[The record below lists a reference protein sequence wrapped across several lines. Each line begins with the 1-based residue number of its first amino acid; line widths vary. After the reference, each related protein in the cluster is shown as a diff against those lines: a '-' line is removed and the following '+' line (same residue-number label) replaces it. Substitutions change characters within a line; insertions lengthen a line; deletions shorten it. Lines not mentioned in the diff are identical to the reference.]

1 MRSLVAK
8 LASGDVAAAARAC
21 RMVDDRRSGVTE
33 LLAELYRR
41 GSQAWILGITG
52 TPGAGKSSLTN
63 QMICQFRSESL
74 RGGVVAV
81 DPSSPFSG
89 GAILGDRIRMQEH
102 FEDPE
107 VFIRSVAT
115 RGAQGGLSRT
125 ALDIALVLGVWGAEV
140 VVLETVGVGQD
151 ELDVTRT
158 ADTAVVVVHPGMGD
172 EVQATKAGLL
182 ECADVFALN
191 KSDLP
196 GAAQTRSQ
204 IEMMMSLGAAL
215 SPTLAGASASGGSP
229 EASDEP
235 WEVPIS
241 SGGATTG
248 EGVGD
253 LLKKLREHRQWTEH
267 SSLGQSTATARQ
279 HAGWRNRL
287 RQELMHEFE
296 REHSEL
302 AEKIASRITDG
313 DLDPEE
319 GFEQIREIV
328 RRRSR

>member
-1 MRSLVAK
+1 
-8 LASGDVAAAARAC
+8 
-21 RMVDDRRSGVTE
+21 MVDDRRSGVVG

-41 GSQAWILGITG
+41 GSQTWILGITG
-52 TPGAGKSSLTN
+52 TPGAGKSTLTN
-63 QMICQFRSESL
+63 QMIRQFRSESL
-74 RGGVVAV
+74 RVGVVAV

-89 GAILGDRIRMQEH
+89 GAILGDRIRMQDH
-102 FEDPE
+102 FEDAG

-125 ALDIALVLGVWGAEV
+125 ARDIALVLGVWGADI

-151 ELDVTRT
+151 ELDVTRA
-158 ADTAVVVVHPGMGD
+158 ADTTVVVVPPGMGD
-172 EVQATKAGLL
+172 EIQATKAGLL

-215 SPTLAGASASGGSP
+215 SPTSGSASASGSGP
-229 EASDEP
+229 KGSDEP
-235 WEVPIS
+235 WQVPICS
-241 SGGATTG
+241 CVGTTG

-253 LLKKLREHRQWTEH
+253 LINELRRHRRWTED
-267 SSLGQSTATARQ
+267 SSLGIAAARARQ
-279 HAGWRNRL
+279 YAGWRTRL
-287 RQELMHEFE
+287 RQELVHEFE
-296 REHSEL
+296 AEHSEL
-302 AEKIASRITDG
+302 AKQVARQITDG

-319 GFEQIREIV
+319 GFEQIRELL
-328 RRRSR
+328 RPRAR